1 MNADYRLVAGFRA
14 ALVTFTSRMSRRI
27 RSVLIANRGEIAVR
41 IIRTCRA
48 MGIETVAV
56 CSEADAEALHAGEA
70 DRALLIGKAPSSES
84 YLRGDRILAAA
95 KEAGVDAIHPGYGF
109 LSQNGEFADACAS
122 AGFVFIGPK
131 GDVHRLMGDKKGARQ
146 QVRRFGVPVVPG
158 YDGEDQTDVCLAAEA
173 SRIGFPVMI
182 KPSRGGGGKGMHVAN
197 SAAEFEAILPRARR
211 ESLSSFG
218 SDFLVLERFVS
229 KPRHVEVQV
238 LFDEQGRGVHLF
250 ERECSVQRRHQ
261 KVIEETP
268 SVALDAALRR
278 RLCAAGV
285 AAASA
290 ASYRNAGT
298 VEFLLDSS
306 GEFYFLEM
314 NTRLQVEHPVT
325 EMTLGLDLVRLQI
338 EISEGKPLPF
348 EQSELIPRGHAIEAR
363 LNAEDPR
370 HHDAPSPGRIL
381 RFEEP
386 RGPFVR
392 CDSGVATGSVVPE
405 HYDPLIAKII
415 ACGPDRDAAR
425 ASLLESLRQ
434 LVVLGI
440 ATNRE
445 RLIQILDSEAFRSG
459 AIHTGVLDEIGP
471 LPKEMPL
478 SASDLALIAAALE
491 RTPSPGLEDRAKDEV
506 IPDPWSLANSWRLS

>member
-1 MNADYRLVAGFRA
+1 
-14 ALVTFTSRMSRRI
+14 MSRPI
-27 RSVLIANRGEIAVR
+27 RSILIANRGEIALR

-48 MGIETVAV
+48 MGIESVAV
-56 CSEADAEALHAGEA
+56 YSEADAEALHVREA
-70 DRALLIGKAPSSES
+70 DRALLIGKAPSTES
-84 YLRGDRILAAA
+84 YLSGERILAAA
-95 KEAGVDAIHPGYGF
+95 RKARVDAIHPGYGF
-109 LSQNGEFADACAS
+109 LSQNGDFADACAS
-122 AGFVFIGPK
+122 AGFIFIGPR
-131 GDVHRLMGDKKGARQ
+131 GDVHRLMGDKKAARR
-146 QVRRFGVPVVPG
+146 QVHRFGVPVVPG
-158 YDGEDQTDVCLAAEA
+158 YDGEDQTDDALRAEA
-173 SRIGFPVMI
+173 ARIGFPVMI
-182 KPSRGGGGKGMHVAN
+182 KPSRGGGGKGMHVTN
-197 SAAEFEAILPRARR
+197 DAAEFESVLPRARR

-238 LFDEQGRGVHLF
+238 LFDEHGHGVHLF

-261 KVIEETP
+261 KVLEETP
-268 SVALDAALRR
+268 SPALNPSLRQ
-278 RLCAAGV
+278 RLCQAGV

-290 ASYRNAGT
+290 ANYTNAGT

-325 EMTLGLDLVRLQI
+325 EMTLGLDIVRLQI

-348 EQSELIPRGHAIEAR
+348 TQDQLTPRGHAIEAR

-370 HHDAPSPGRIL
+370 RGDAPSPGHVL

-405 HYDPLIAKII
+405 HYDPMIVKII
-415 ACGPDRDAAR
+415 ASGPNRDAAR
-425 ASLLESLRQ
+425 SSLIEALRE

-445 RLIQILDSEAFRSG
+445 RLIQVLESEQFRTG
-459 AIHTGVLDEIGP
+459 AIHTGVLDEIGA
-471 LPKEMPL
+471 LPDETPP
-478 SASDLALIAAALE
+478 SASDLALIAAAL
-491 RTPSPGLEDRAKDEV
+491 DRAPAPTDDAAKPAA
-506 IPDPWSLANSWRLS
+506 IPDPWSVSNSWRLA